1 MYHTNVWNKF
11 KDCRTSNKSLPLLTF
26 PVTREFPMA
35 EIEHFCDPADKSHA
49 KFKTV
54 AEEQLTLYTACN
66 QMDGELPKKW
76 RLGDAVEQ
84 VK

>member
-1 MYHTNVWNKF
+1 
-11 KDCRTSNKSLPLLTF
+11 
-26 PVTREFPMA
+26 MA

-84 VK
+84 VKKNILNVFFLCSYSWPCCLILNDWVLRI